1 MRTNR
6 WGTFRYGVCLLAMVL
21 VVGGCASAPSYDGS
35 FSEKE
40 RIHGSSETLPA
51 SMETTWGAALEVFAQ
66 QGFLIQQANKES
78 RTILANRH
86 VRDKN
91 DEDTSYML
99 STTLT
104 LVPVSDQATRAILA
118 ANQSTELYKKQYRW
132 WKLLWMI
139 PLFPVGSDHTTTVT
153 NRDTIRSPQ
162 FYHDFFAAMKK
173 SVEEKNGLQ
182 PTAAP
187 PAAAPTIPPT
197 IPPAVTQ

>member
-6 WGTFRYGVCLLAMVL
+6 WGTLRDGVCFLVMVF
-21 VVGGCASAPSYDGS
+21 VVSGCASTPSYEGS
-35 FSEKE
+35 FSENK
-40 RIHGSSETLPA
+40 RVQGSTETIPS

-66 QGFLIQQANKES
+66 QGFLVQQADKES

-86 VRDKN
+86 LRDEK
-91 DEDTSYML
+91 DEETSYML

-132 WKLLWMI
+132 WKLLWII
-139 PLFPVGSDHTTTVT
+139 PLFPIGSEHTTTVT

-162 FYHDFFAAMKK
+162 FYHDFFVAMKK

-182 PTAAP
+182 PP
-187 PAAAPTIPPT
+187 PAPENPT
-197 IPPAVTQ
+197 AK

>member
-6 WGTFRYGVCLLAMVL
+6 CGTLSRGVCLLAMVL
-21 VVGGCASAPSYDGS
+21 VVGGCASTPSYEGS

-40 RIHGSSETLPA
+40 RIPGSTETIPA

-66 QGFLIQQANKES
+66 QGFLVQQSNKEG
-78 RTILANRH
+78 RTILANRN

-104 LVPVSDQATRAILA
+104 LVPVSDQVTRAILA

-132 WKLLWMI
+132 WKLLWLI
-139 PLFPVGSDHTTTVT
+139 PLFPIGSEHTTTVT

-162 FYHDFFAAMKK
+162 FYQDFFAAIKK
-173 SVEEKNGLQ
+173 SVEEKNALE
-182 PTAAP
+182 PT
-187 PAAAPTIPPT
+187 PTPVIPK
-197 IPPAVTQ
+197 